1 MIERANGEG
10 DPSLKCAGDPKSDW
24 FPMPAVVKHVTLI
37 DTAHVDKDGF
47 VKKLGYID
55 LMNIADLDHKNRL
68 ETAAKRDLTGIFSFR
83 FVTIEDVTRVDDTHI
98 LVGNDNNLPF
108 SSGRKLDGAANNE
121 MILLNVAD
129 FLNAK

>member
-37 DTAHVDKDGF
+37 DTARIDKDGF

-55 LMNIADLDHKNRL
+55 LMNTADPDHKNRL